1 MLPNC
6 TFASNLSDNVTYF
19 TFNNQ
24 VPPQKTIQNIH
35 SNPCSSLYI
44 PVYPLN
50 APFNAT
56 KLAYPIVNPCKS
68 RRNGHLAI
76 SGDDDEGTHLVC
88 LSL

>member
-6 TFASNLSDNVTYF
+6 TFASNLPDNITYF

-24 VPPQKTIQNIH
+24 VPPQKNDPKHTFK
-35 SNPCSSLYI
+35 SLFL
-44 PVYPLN
+44 PVHPSISLN